1 MISINNVDI
10 LVIIIFNNRVFWDRK
25 KSVAFITLRKESTIS
40 MISIDSNVIQI
51 LRIHDFLNSS
61 KYINIAQ
68 NIENCCKINCFY

>member
-25 KSVAFITLRKESTIS
+25 KSVHHVAKR
-40 MISIDSNVIQI
+40 IDRFND
-51 LRIHDFLNSS
+51 IHRFECYTNSANSRLFDSS